1 MLSGSGF
8 QRVLPQVLPH
18 LRPVPCSAAELGPWS
33 SEAGRSRLA
42 AARCFYLRSCS
53 CLAKGDFA
61 HEEAQDE
68 EE

>member
-18 LRPVPCSAAELGPWS
+18 LRPVLRPARLGPWS